1 LRKKTEAQEDR
12 YAQAKEKASQ
22 EPTQEEEVTSS
33 PSPRDRIHPGVPD

>member
-12 YAQAKEKASQ
+12 YAQAKEEASQ

-33 PSPRDRIHPGVPD
+33 FSPHGRITPGVPD